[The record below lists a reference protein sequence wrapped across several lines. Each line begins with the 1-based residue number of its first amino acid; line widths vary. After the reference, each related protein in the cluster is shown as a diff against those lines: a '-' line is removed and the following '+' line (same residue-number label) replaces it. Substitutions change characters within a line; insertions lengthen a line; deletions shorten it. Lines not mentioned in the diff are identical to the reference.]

1 MDPRR
6 SERVAEALRE
16 ELEEIINYE
25 MNDPRIDIE
34 GISEVLLS
42 PDGRR
47 ASVRLTLP
55 GDAEAQQQTLDALNH
70 AKGFLKLEVGQ
81 RLQLFRVPDLH
92 FEAAISAEL
101 TARVPHLLKRIKK
114 GRPKDLE

>member
-25 MNDPRIDIE
+25 MRDPRIDIE

-47 ASVRLTLP
+47 ASVRLTMT
-55 GDAEAQQQTLDALNH
+55 GDSGAQAQTLEALNH
-70 AKGFLKLEVGQ
+70 AKGFLKSEVGH
-81 RLQLFRVPDLH
+81 RLDLFRVPDLH
-92 FEAAISAEL
+92 FEAAIAADLGS
-101 TARVPHLLKRIKK
+101 RIPHLLKRIRK
-114 GRPKDLE
+114 GRPRTG

>member
-25 MNDPRIDIE
+25 MGDPRISIE

-42 PDGRR
+42 PDGRN
-47 ASVRLTLP
+47 ANVRLTMT
-55 GDAEAQQQTLDALNH
+55 GDDEKQQGTLDALNH
-70 AKGFLKLEVGQ
+70 AKGFLKNEVGH
-81 RLQLFRVPDLH
+81 RLDLFRIPELH
-92 FEAAISAEL
+92 FEASISADL
-101 TARVPHLLKRIKK
+101 GARVPHLLKRIRK
-114 GRPKDLE
+114 GRPRPE

>member
-6 SERVAEALRE
+6 SERVSEALRE

-25 MNDPRIDIE
+25 MKDPRISID

-47 ASVRLTLP
+47 ASVRLTMS
-55 GDAEAQQQTLDALNH
+55 GNADSQEQTLEALNH
-70 AKGFLKLEVGQ
+70 AKGFLKIEVGS
-81 RLQLFRVPDLH
+81 RLELFRVPDLH

-101 TARVPHLLKRIKK
+101 APRLGHLMKRIKK
-114 GRPKDLE
+114 GRPRTE